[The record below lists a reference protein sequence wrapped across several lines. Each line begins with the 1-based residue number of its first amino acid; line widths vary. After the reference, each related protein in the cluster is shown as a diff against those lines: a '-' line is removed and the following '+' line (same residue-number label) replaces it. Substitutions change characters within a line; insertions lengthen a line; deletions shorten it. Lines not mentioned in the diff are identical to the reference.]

1 MKKIKLLIL
10 FIVCVFSTGCYNYR
24 ELSDMAITSAV
35 GLDKSDKGIKLSLQ
49 FINTQKNEIET
60 SSSGSLPNYT
70 IYKSEGKTMQ
80 EAFRKI
86 VLESP
91 KRVYGN
97 HIALFLIGEELAK
110 DGIFDILDFSIRD
123 TESRKQFLVAVVK
136 DNTAENV
143 LTIINPLENLNSNYI
158 TESIKDEQ
166 KFLGSSISTT
176 FEEMVSSYLNKKT
189 QITIPSIKIQGS
201 VEEGKKE
208 DNLKTSEINNKV
220 VVSNMAYFKDDKLVD
235 YLTEKQGIALSFLRK
250 KIVSTIISFKYKN
263 DYIVSEVVS
272 TKTKYK
278 FNNNKITVTILG
290 NANLN
295 EITCKLNLEKNETI
309 DMIESKIN
317 KKIKKDIK
325 ELIDFS
331 KEKNIDF
338 IGLKDLVYKNQP
350 KYYRKYKPDLKDID
364 VKVKVNINIRKK
376 GNLIKVIKR

>member
-49 FINTQKNEIET
+49 FINTQKNETET

-70 IYKSEGKTMQ
+70 IYTSEGKTMQ

>member
-49 FINTQKNEIET
+49 FINTQKNETET

-70 IYKSEGKTMQ
+70 IYTSEGKTMQ

-136 DNTAENV
+136 DNTAENI

>member
-49 FINTQKNEIET
+49 FINTQKNGTET

-70 IYKSEGKTMQ
+70 IYTSEGKTMQ

-176 FEEMVSSYLNKKT
+176 FEEMINSYLNKKT

-208 DNLKTSEINNKV
+208 DNLKTSKIDNKV
-220 VVSNMAYFKDDKLVD
+220 IVSNMAYFKDDKLVD
-235 YLTEKQGIALSFLRK
+235 YLTKKQGIALSFLRK
-250 KIVSTIISFKYKN
+250 KIVSTIISFKCKN
-263 DYIVSEVVS
+263 NYIVAEIVS

-278 FNNNKITVTILG
+278 FKNNKITVTILG

-309 DMIESKIN
+309 NMIESKIN

-338 IGLKDLVYKNQP
+338 IGLEDLVYKNQP